1 MLGQGLPVQVATRLQ
16 GQAGAGGNGGL
27 LRPVA
32 RLGVGGHEVQR
43 RPQRTRRVDAVDGR
57 ADRCGEETC
66 GLEAL
71 PGVVGDQAGGLN
83 GPGQRVA
90 VGAQGEGDAHRGH
103 PHRGAVGGALSS
115 GAVRVRPGAH
125 PLQSELGGGPQ
136 QIQGPAGAHIV
147 LPAQEGIGELVGV
160 DAAATV
166 DEETGQDESLLGV
179 IRDGAGRY

>member
-1 MLGQGLPVQVATRLQ
+1 MLGQGLPVQIATRLQ

-43 RPQRTRRVDAVDGR
+43 RLQRTRRVDAVDGR

-83 GPGQRVA
+83 SPGQRVA
-90 VGAQGEGDAHRGH
+90 VGTQGEGDAHRGH
-103 PHRGAVGGALSS
+103 PHRGAVGGALSA

-125 PLQSELGGGPQ
+125 PLQSELGGGSQ
-136 QIQGPAGAHIV
+136 QVQGPTGAHIV